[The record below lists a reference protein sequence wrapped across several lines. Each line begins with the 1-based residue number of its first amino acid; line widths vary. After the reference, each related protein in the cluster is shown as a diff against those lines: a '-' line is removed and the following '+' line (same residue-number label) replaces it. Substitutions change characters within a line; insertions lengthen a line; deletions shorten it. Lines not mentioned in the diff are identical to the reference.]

1 MSDTYYLSFVS
12 ILSEEAN
19 VKSLNIRM
27 AFHQL
32 LGVLGL
38 VYVLIMH
45 VTCIT
50 ATTNSVQ
57 INLIDDNQAPLVA
70 MLDTASLNKNMK
82 TYINQVILQSLGNS
96 VRETVQAIIK
106 EEFKNLVFNSSVP
119 TSGSN
124 QTRDPDWTPIFIA
137 CPGNKRSVY
146 RSWLTPSPF
155 DDPIEISPKT
165 CEKDHK
171 RRSIID
177 RWNWD
182 AADLIEQVR
191 VDLYTDSQVDAMFLF
206 DGKGLTSVSW
216 FSKERLLQSSYQDL
230 SRTATINYFSMEG
243 SNAADRHFY
252 INSHHGGCPNDFG
265 WLQIIDSRLRFGT
278 TGGCTFD
285 HLYGR
290 EYPYFMYGTR
300 NKACHYDKEGECGFA
315 DMMVISVK
323 RI

>member
-1 MSDTYYLSFVS
+1 MDGKKLFGYIGMVYILLTY
-12 ILSEEAN
+12 
-19 VKSLNIRM
+19 
-27 AFHQL
+27 
-32 LGVLGL
+32 
-38 VYVLIMH
+38 
-45 VTCIT
+45 VTV
-50 ATTNSVQ
+50 ATNSVQ
-57 INLIDDNQAPLVA
+57 VNLIDNNQAPLVA

-82 TYINQVILQSLGNS
+82 TYINQVILQSLGDS
-96 VRETVQAIIK
+96 VRETVEAIIK
-106 EEFKNLVFNSSVP
+106 EEFEQLISNSSMP
-119 TSGSN
+119 TPGTASN
-124 QTRDPDWTPIFIA
+124 QTINSDWIPVFIA

-146 RSWLTPSPF
+146 RSWLTPAPF
-155 DDPIEISPKT
+155 DDPLEISHKT

-182 AADLIEQVR
+182 DEDLIEQVR
-191 VDLYTDSQVDAMFLF
+191 VDLYKDSQVDAMFLF
-206 DGKGLTSVSW
+206 DGKGSTSVSW
-216 FSKERLLQSSYQDL
+216 FSKEKLLQSTYKDL
-230 SRTATINYFSMEG
+230 SRTATINYFSIEG
-243 SNAADRHFY
+243 SHTADRHFY
-252 INSHHGGCPNDFG
+252 INSHYGGCPNDFG

-323 RI
+323 KIK

>member
-1 MSDTYYLSFVS
+1 
-12 ILSEEAN
+12 
-19 VKSLNIRM
+19 
-27 AFHQL
+27 
-32 LGVLGL
+32 
-38 VYVLIMH
+38 
-45 VTCIT
+45 
-50 ATTNSVQ
+50 
-57 INLIDDNQAPLVA
+57 

-106 EEFKNLVFNSSVP
+106 EEFKNLIFNSSVP
-119 TSGSN
+119 TSGTGSN

-137 CPGNKRSVY
+137 CPGNKH
-146 RSWLTPSPF
+146 
-155 DDPIEISPKT
+155 
-165 CEKDHK
+165 HK

-191 VDLYTDSQVDAMFLF
+191 VDLYKDSQVDAMFLF
-206 DGKGLTSVSW
+206 DGKGSTSVSW